1 VPVQLLSDR
10 GDTVRHS
17 SSVTRVFS
25 GLETTNDHRS
35 VSRKFVE
42 CDRAV
47 FVTQSLT
54 APRVAGDVALR
65 GVQFLTTI
73 VRVIRSGGS
82 LAYGGPSTV
91 FESFWSTSGLETD
104 GNTRFPASRLEP
116 FIDAGIHALDATLTR
131 EQQVLEDLLM
141 DAASAEYTR

>member
-10 GDTVRHS
+10 GDTIQLS
-17 SSVTRVFS
+17 SSITWVFS

-42 CDRAV
+42 RGRTV
-47 FVTQSLT
+47 FVTQSL
-54 APRVAGDVALR
+54 AEPRVAGDVALR
-65 GVQFLTTI
+65 GVQFLTTV

-82 LAYGGPSTV
+82 LAYGGRSTV
-91 FESFWSTSGLETD
+91 FESFWSTSGFDSD
-104 GNTRFPASRLEP
+104 GTTKLLASRLEP
-116 FIDAGIHALDATLTR
+116 FINAGIHALDTTLTR

-141 DAASAEYTR
+141 DAASG